1 MRVRY
6 LLFVFVVFSCE
17 IQEKGVE
24 IDFIPFNYFSS
35 PLFKCWASGY
45 LDYIKGENLSIDW
58 TIPEKTLG
66 KASDSVYDIVSLGE
80 GGRITLSF
88 NKTIYNGK
96 GYDFAVFENSFNGRF
111 LELAFIEVS
120 SNGVDFVRFD
130 TETLW
135 DTTVDSY
142 GMMDSSRL
150 KGFAGL
156 HKVGYGTPFDLD
168 ELKEKEN
175 VINGKIDL
183 NNIRFIRVVDIIG
196 DGRERDSK
204 NNLIYDPY
212 PTNGSSG
219 FDLDAIGVYNCR

>member
-1 MRVRY
+1 VRVRY

-24 IDFIPFNYFSS
+24 IDSIPFNYFSS

-45 LDYIKGENLSIDW
+45 LDYIKGENLLIDW
-58 TIPEKTLG
+58 TIPEKALG

-96 GYDFAVFENSFNGRF
+96 GY
-111 LELAFIEVS
+111 
-120 SNGVDFVRFD
+120 DFVRFD